1 MSFRIHPRQLILPA
15 IPLALWFGLPHT
27 YETARVIHFLAL
39 ISWYAGLF
47 YLPRLFV
54 YHATHQ
60 NQTAVSD
67 TLKTME
73 YKLFH
78 YIMTPAMIFTL
89 ATGVWLMG
97 FHAGPASPWLPLWLW
112 LKLAVLLGLFLYH
125 HLCARVVAE
134 FAQDQNK
141 RSHVWYRVFNE
152 VPTLILIAIVVLA
165 VVRPGGA

>member
-1 MSFRIHPRQLILPA
+1 MSFQIRPRQLLVPIL
-15 IPLALWFGLPHT
+15 PLALWFGLPHT

-39 ISWYAGLF
+39 ISWFAGLF

-60 NQTAVSD
+60 AEAAVNR

-89 ATGVWLMG
+89 ASGIWLMG
-97 FHAGPASPWLPLWLW
+97 FNAGPQAPWLPTWLW
-112 LKLAVLLGLFLYH
+112 LKLAVLVGLFGYH
-125 HLCARVVAE
+125 HVCARVVKDFAE
-134 FAQDQNK
+134 DRNQ
-141 RSHVWYRVFNE
+141 RSHVWYRIFNE
-152 VPTLILIAIVVLA
+152 IPTLMLIAIVVLA
-165 VVRPGGA
+165 VVRPWS